1 MEESKRQKQVGQ
13 LVMEEMSGIFQREG
27 INVIDGGM
35 VSISKVMVT
44 PDLLE
49 ARIYVSLFQIKEPEK
64 LMHDIKARTKEFR
77 NLLGQRVKDQLRRVP
92 DLVFFNDDTLDY
104 VFKMDEIFKKIE
116 EERNSRPQTGAAD
129 E

>member
-13 LVMEEMSGIFQREG
+13 LVMEEMSGVFQREG
-27 INVIDGGM
+27 INIIDGGM

-49 ARIYVSLFQIKEPEK
+49 ARIYLSLFQIKEPEK

-77 NLLGQRVKDQLRRVP
+77 NLLGQRVKNQLRRVP
-92 DLVFFNDDTLDY
+92 DLVFFNDDTLEY
-104 VFKMDEIFKKIE
+104 VSKMDAIFRQIE
-116 EERNSRPQTGAAD
+116 EERKNGPQTDATD

>member
-92 DLVFFNDDTLDY
+92 ELVFFNDDTLEY
-104 VFKMDEIFKKIE
+104 VSKMDAIFRQIE
-116 EERNSRPQTGAAD
+116 EERKNGPQTDAAD